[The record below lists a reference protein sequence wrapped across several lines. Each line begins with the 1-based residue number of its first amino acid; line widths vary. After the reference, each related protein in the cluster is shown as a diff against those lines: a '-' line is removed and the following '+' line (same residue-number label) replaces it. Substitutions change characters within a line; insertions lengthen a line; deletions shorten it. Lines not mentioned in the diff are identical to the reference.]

1 MPTPI
6 LEDPF
11 AKYGEQAME
20 MLTPEGEDI
29 FPSGFK
35 SASSMTKRLYIVTP
49 FASPNSKSMKSG
61 ALKNLK
67 VNSSLT
73 QGLKNSAASR
83 IMGSRVTSPFALSPK
98 KTEALKIAAA
108 KKAFQIVV
116 DNNDDDSNNDG
127 GWDGRIFKGPRAKL
141 STHNL
146 YAKASTTRSS
156 TISAPVSN
164 TYM

>member
-1 MPTPI
+1 MPIGDPE

-35 SASSMTKRLYIVTP
+35 SASSMTKRLYIVAP
-49 FASPNSKSMKSG
+49 FASLNSKSMNKG

-67 VNSSLT
+67 VNSSLS

-98 KTEALKIAAA
+98 KTEALKIKAAQE
-108 KKAFQIVV
+108 AFKTIVIR
-116 DNNDDDSNNDG
+116 NNMGGYSKDSQRTTKINFGGLKVTKNNTSDAG
-127 GWDGRIFKGPRAKL
+127 
-141 STHNL
+141 T
-146 YAKASTTRSS
+146 AS
-156 TISAPVSN
+156 ISN
-164 TYM
+164 TPQD

>member
-1 MPTPI
+1 MPEF
-6 LEDPF
+6 EDPF

-20 MLTPEGEDI
+20 MLTPEGDDI

-49 FASPNSKSMKSG
+49 FTSPNSKIMHSG

-83 IMGSRVTSPFALSPK
+83 IMGSRVISPFTLSPK

-116 DNNDDDSNNDG
+116 DNNDDDSDNDG
-127 GWDGRIFKGPRAKL
+127 GWDGRTFRGPIEKY
-141 STHNL
+141 SKHNL
-146 YAKASTTRSS
+146 YAKASTTKSS
-156 TISAPVSN
+156 AISAPVSN